1 MLHNLGA
8 NTAKALSPP
17 SLVFRPFKQTEPL
30 SLQTLKTQGAYRP
43 EGAQINM
50 AGLVHLGSYKQK

>member
-8 NTAKALSPP
+8 NTAKALSTP
-17 SLVFRPFKQTEPL
+17 SLVFRPFEQTEPL

-43 EGAQINM
+43 EG
-50 AGLVHLGSYKQK
+50 V